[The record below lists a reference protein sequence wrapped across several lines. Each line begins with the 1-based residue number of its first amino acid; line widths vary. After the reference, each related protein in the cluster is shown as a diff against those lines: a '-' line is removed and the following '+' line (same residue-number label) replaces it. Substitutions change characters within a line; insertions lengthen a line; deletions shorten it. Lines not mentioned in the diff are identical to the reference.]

1 MRDSANK
8 QTQKEMNKVAQ
19 STDVGVK
26 TVLDNMEIIVA
37 SEGGSLEFISL
48 EDSQLIIKYIKGV
61 NEECPE
67 CVPDHEMVQM
77 LMENSL
83 TIYAPHV
90 SSVEIR

>member
-1 MRDSANK
+1 MKAND
-8 QTQKEMNKVAQ
+8 T
-19 STDVGVK
+19 GVK
-26 TVLDNMEIIVA
+26 TVLENIEVIVA
-37 SEGGSLEFISL
+37 SEGGALEFISL
-48 EDSQLIIKYIKGV
+48 EDSQLIVKYIKGV

>member
-1 MRDSANK
+1 MKAND
-8 QTQKEMNKVAQ
+8 T
-19 STDVGVK
+19 GVK
-26 TVLDNMEIIVA
+26 TVLENMETIVA
-37 SEGGSLEFISL
+37 SEGGALEFISL
-48 EDSQLIIKYIKGV
+48 EDSQLIVKYIKGV

>member
-1 MRDSANK
+1 MKANE
-8 QTQKEMNKVAQ
+8 T
-19 STDVGVK
+19 GVK
-26 TVLDNMEIIVA
+26 TVLENMEVIVA
-37 SEGGSLEFISL
+37 SEGGALEFISL
-48 EDSQLIIKYIKGV
+48 EDSQLIVKYIKGV

>member
-1 MRDSANK
+1 MKAND
-8 QTQKEMNKVAQ
+8 T
-19 STDVGVK
+19 GVK
-26 TVLDNMEIIVA
+26 TVLENMEVIVA
-37 SEGGSLEFISL
+37 SEGGALEFISL
-48 EDSQLIIKYIKGV
+48 EDSQLIVKYIKGV

-77 LMENSL
+77 LMETSL

>member
-1 MRDSANK
+1 VMKAND
-8 QTQKEMNKVAQ
+8 T
-19 STDVGVK
+19 GVK
-26 TVLDNMEIIVA
+26 TVLENMEVIVA
-37 SEGGSLEFISL
+37 SEGGALEFISL
-48 EDSQLIIKYIKGV
+48 EDSQLIVKYIKGV

-90 SSVEIR
+90 SSVEIK

>member
-1 MRDSANK
+1 MMKAND
-8 QTQKEMNKVAQ
+8 T
-19 STDVGVK
+19 GVK
-26 TVLDNMEIIVA
+26 TVLENMEVIVA
-37 SEGGSLEFISL
+37 SEGGALEFISL
-48 EDSQLIIKYIKGV
+48 EDSQLIVKYIKGV

-90 SSVEIR
+90 SSVEIK

>member
-1 MRDSANK
+1 VMKAND
-8 QTQKEMNKVAQ
+8 T
-19 STDVGVK
+19 GVK
-26 TVLDNMEIIVA
+26 TVLENMEVIVA
-37 SEGGSLEFISL
+37 SEGGALEFISL
-48 EDSQLIIKYIKGV
+48 EDSQLIVKYIKGV

>member
-1 MRDSANK
+1 MKAND
-8 QTQKEMNKVAQ
+8 T
-19 STDVGVK
+19 GVK
-26 TVLDNMEIIVA
+26 TVLENMEVIVA
-37 SEGGSLEFISL
+37 SEGGALEFISL
-48 EDSQLIIKYIKGV
+48 EDSLLIVKYIKGV

-90 SSVEIR
+90 SSVEIK